1 MKKVKNKQ
9 GKTSQK
15 IKTKKQSAQ
24 VIIVKNAEGDAD
36 TKAQILVQNKINYT
50 PKVSVIIPVYNV
62 EAYLRQC
69 LDSVIKQ
76 TLEEIEIICVDDGS
90 TDNSLEIL
98 KEYAAK
104 DKRITI
110 LKQKNLH
117 AGVARNAGLAVARGE
132 YLSFLDSDDFFEL
145 NMLEETY
152 KKITED
158 SSDIVIFGSFVYD
171 QLQKADVRKTMYAEK
186 FVQKSPFAPQDFAQ
200 DLFLI
205 SNPNAWTKLFKRE
218 TVRKNKVF
226 FESLSSCNDITFVN
240 TMLTLAHSISLMNT
254 PYVHYR
260 INTKINI
267 SANRGEKVICF
278 VYAIKKLKDNL
289 IKYRTYNLYKD
300 TLETRTKKSFNW
312 ELTYCTPQQK
322 AELQKQSVAVLGK
335 DYTQNPK
342 VSVIVP
348 VYNTAEFL
356 PKCLDSVINQTLK
369 DIEIICINDGS
380 TDNSLEI
387 LQKYARQDSR
397 IIIINQE
404 NQGLSCSRNNA
415 LKIAKGE
422 YVQFLDSDDWLRLDS
437 LMLLYR
443 KATQTKADM
452 VHFEGISYY
461 VDTQEFEQPKGLK
474 IQYVS
479 DVDKVYSYKDIQQFI
494 LNIPISSCLFFY
506 RNAFLRENNFVFP
519 EGLCFEDN
527 YFLHQALNSVARYV
541 ILKEVLYHR
550 TKHSNQITANWDK
563 HIYDYIEIVRLITQ
577 FYASN
582 SNTQLASAVIN
593 QYCGALCWR
602 YKTLLPAT
610 QIKCHPDILK
620 LLKQIPPT
628 IALAPSIVK
637 FIKEEPAPDD
647 TKKQLSTWYQKV
659 TGKYLNLDNPRT
671 FNEKLQWLK
680 LYDSTPFKTRLADKY
695 LVRDWIK
702 EKIGE
707 EYLIPLLGVYDRF
720 DDIDFN
726 KLPNQFV
733 IKCNH
738 GSGWNIIVKDKSQL
752 NLAEAKEKIDKW
764 MAADYSTRWGFELH
778 YKNITP
784 KIIIEEYIDP
794 VFSNHE
800 IQCWVFNKEI
810 KFVSV
815 ETIKDTDNLERG
827 TFYLDGTPTEFEI
840 SPGHYKRM
848 DKITSKKAFDKAIK
862 LARELVVDVSYVRI
876 DFIEYADDVRFREMT
891 FTSGSG
897 LSVIKPEKYNLKLG
911 DMIKLPE
918 LAYNMDTGE
927 YYKLPKKSKIKPYLL
942 FPYYLWQKAHLER
955 QKESYIEKLVV
966 SQLSSSR
973 IDIKNV
979 GKENNAVE
987 ISTTEKVSA
996 PAWFKN
1002 AQGQGQVLESNKE
1015 RCQISIKVIQ
1025 SGKLVLS
1032 FKSQDKRYEGGRFPL
1047 WVNYKSIK
1055 INGKEILS
1063 APVETWHDKPFRYEM
1078 PVRDGQ
1084 SIVVEIELQPH
1095 QYSKEELENIILKLF
1110 PNNEY
1115 IKQNMIHFLK
1125 HCAAFIKPT
1134 VKKPFHLFGI
1144 TKTETSRT
1152 VYLFGLPLTFKNKH
1166 KEVLASLQQNQQSL
1180 LRAVKAVE
1188 DHNSRLEQQNAA
1200 LSQQVNVMN
1209 RELQQSKLWIKQT
1222 YEAFPTINKQ
1232 LLNAQNALLSQLVT
1246 ERKVNRLAAIVS
1258 AVVKKQRKHNQE
1270 MQALL
1275 SKFIS
1280 DTQFDLKYLK
1290 KVDVAK
1296 RAHLQQAT
1304 DKLAQQMQSAAQIQE
1319 KQLAGMQELL
1329 VSGQST
1335 LQYLKGLDVAKTEH
1349 LQQSADKLAQQ
1360 MQSAAQIQEKQL
1372 AGMQKLLVSGHST
1385 LQYLKGLDVAK
1396 TEHLQQAADKLAQQ
1410 MQSAAQMQEKQL
1422 AGMQELLLSGQAT
1435 LQYLKG
1441 VDVAKTEHVQQSAD
1455 KLAQQMQSAAQMQ
1468 EKQLT
1473 GMRELLLSGQS
1484 ALQHLKGLN
1493 VVNPEQLQQ
1502 TTERLLAQITGAS
1515 QAQTQLL
1522 TAVSGSLRQQQQ
1534 EASSQAGHIVGSL
1547 ETLQKNHKTEQED
1560 IKKQL
1565 RTIQDK
1571 SLQQYRELN
1580 FADLLHDSTKH
1591 SPWLKDRSFALY
1603 GWAANYSFIYTL
1615 FRILDKVSPQ
1625 HILEMGLGQTTRL
1638 TTQYIA
1644 YKNPSATLD
1653 VCEHNQD
1660 WIDIYTPELPKSG
1673 NIKVHH
1679 LDLEYFDYDGKPND
1693 KYKNISGVCGG
1704 TKYNLIIV
1712 DGPVGGGKNFPRSN
1726 VVDLIPHNLAEDF
1739 IIIFDD
1745 AERPGEQNTIAQT
1758 KAKLTAQGIVFAT
1771 QQRSA
1776 LKSQFLIFSK
1786 SCEFVQYL

>member
-90 TDNSLEIL
+90 TDSSLEIL

-104 DKRITI
+104 DKRITV

-145 NMLEETY
+145 NMLEEMYQKASNCHADFCICHVKIYNMNQGTTEKCSWGLKDEMIPSKEVFSVQDLSDYIFQFNQGWVWDKIY
-152 KKITED
+152 KKD
-158 SSDIVIFGSFVYD
+158 FV
-171 QLQKADVRKTMYAEK
+171 LG
-186 FVQKSPFAPQDFAQ
+186 
-200 DLFLI
+200 
-205 SNPNAWTKLFKRE
+205 
-218 TVRKNKVF
+218 
-226 FESLSSCNDITFVN
+226 NDIRFQSLRSSNDVYFSFSNLSLAKRIVVCPSYLMTHRLHVKGSLEN
-240 TMLTLAHSISLMNT
+240 TREHSYNNIYLAIS
-254 PYVHYR
+254 
-260 INTKINI
+260 KIKHFL
-267 SANRGEKVICF
+267 EK
-278 VYAIKKLKDNL
+278 KQ
-289 IKYRTYNLYKD
+289 LYIAM
-300 TLETRTKKSFNW
+300 KKSFVNYAISNIVW
-312 ELTYCTPQQK
+312 NYQT
-322 AELQKQSVAVLGK
+322 LQEPSKTFLLSIINDFYKDLFYSIKKEEYFDLNKYKIFQEILKLPYLHIDSKYIPIVFATNTNYSIPCSVAIKSLIATANKAKKFAIFILHTELDQSHIQMLETLSTKNIFVKTIRLDLDRMIGRSFLYTRAHYSKEMYYRILIPELLKKFDKVIYLDCDILLRDDISKLYDINIDDFVLAAVI
-335 DYTQNPK
+335 NP
-342 VSVIVP
+342 VIQSKK
-348 VYNTAEFL
+348 YIEETL
-356 PKCLDSVINQTLK
+356 GLDSEKYFNSGILVINNKKFNELNLK
-369 DIEIICINDGS
+369 QKCIELIKTKNNLKFPD
-380 TDNSLEI
+380 
-387 LQKYARQDSR
+387 QD
-397 IIIINQE
+397 
-404 NQGLSCSRNNA
+404 
-415 LKIAKGE
+415 
-422 YVQFLDSDDWLRLDS
+422 
-437 LMLLYR
+437 
-443 KATQTKADM
+443 
-452 VHFEGISYY
+452 
-461 VDTQEFEQPKGLK
+461 
-474 IQYVS
+474 
-479 DVDKVYSYKDIQQFI
+479 I
-494 LNIPISSCLFFY
+494 LNIVCQNNVYYLDIKWNYQWFFETLEIPLPSY
-506 RNAFLRENNFVFP
+506 
-519 EGLCFEDN
+519 CMD
-527 YFLHQALNSVARYV
+527 
-541 ILKEVLYHR
+541 LY
-550 TKHSNQITANWDK
+550 KK
-563 HIYDYIEIVRLITQ
+563 
-577 FYASN
+577 ASKN
-582 SNTQLASAVIN
+582 
-593 QYCGALCWR
+593 
-602 YKTLLPAT
+602 
-610 QIKCHPDILK
+610 
-620 LLKQIPPT
+620 
-628 IALAPSIVK
+628 PSIVHYSSAQK
-637 FIKEEPAPDD
+637 PWNYDDGKYTKEW
-647 TKKQLSTWYQKV
+647 KKYCKLNYQRAQKQNDAQKLQAWYLKL

-671 FNEKLQWLK
+671 FNEKIQWLK
-680 LYDSTPFKTRLADKY
+680 LYDSTPIKTRLADKY
-695 LVRDWIK
+695 LVRDWVK

-707 EYLIPLLGVYDRF
+707 QYLIPLIGVYDKF

-764 MAADYSTRWGFELH
+764 MATDYSTRWGFELH
-778 YKNITP
+778 YRNIVP
-784 KIIIEEYIDP
+784 KIIIEKYIEEMAAALYDYRFFCSYGDVKQIWLDVYSGTPNHKRKIYDRNWNELNITVKWPRLETP
-794 VFSNHE
+794 VEKPQKLADMIHFAEILSKEFSL
-800 IQCWVFNKEI
+800 VR
-810 KFVSV
+810 V
-815 ETIKDTDNLERG
+815 D
-827 TFYLDGTPTEFEI
+827 FYLINDHIYFG
-840 SPGHYKRM
+840 
-848 DKITSKKAFDKAIK
+848 
-862 LARELVVDVSYVRI
+862 
-876 DFIEYADDVRFREMT
+876 EMT
-891 FTSGSG
+891 FTSMSG
-897 LSVIKPEKYNLKLG
+897 IGLFNPEKEDLKLG
-911 DMIKLPE
+911 NMIKLPE

-1134 VKKPFHLFGI
+1134 VKKQFHLFGI

-1304 DKLAQQMQSAAQIQE
+1304 DKLARQMQSAAQIQE

-1349 LQQSADKLAQQ
+1349 LQQAADKLAQQ

-1372 AGMQKLLVSGHST
+1372 AGMQKLLVSGQST

-1422 AGMQELLLSGQAT
+1422 AGMQELLLSGQST

-1441 VDVAKTEHVQQSAD
+1441 VDVAKTEHLQQSAD
-1455 KLAQQMQSAAQMQ
+1455 KLARQMQSAAQMQ

-1473 GMRELLLSGQS
+1473 GMRELLVSGQA

-1502 TTERLLAQITGAS
+1502 TAERLVAQITGAS
-1515 QAQTQLL
+1515 QEQARLL
-1522 TAVSGSLRQQQQ
+1522 NAVSGSLRQQQQ

-1745 AERPGEQNTIAQT
+1745 AERPGEQNTINKT
-1758 KAKLTAQGIVFAT
+1758 LETLTSHGIQYKFSHRQA
-1771 QQRSA
+1771 S
-1776 LKSQFLIFSK
+1776 KKQFIITSK
-1786 SCEFVQYL
+1786 SWAFISLL

>member
-104 DKRITI
+104 DKRITV

-186 FVQKSPFAPQDFAQ
+186 FVQKSPFTPQEFAQ

-380 TDNSLEI
+380 TDNSSEI
-387 LQKYARQDSR
+387 LQKYAQKDKR
-397 IIIINQE
+397 IIVIEQE
-404 NQGLSCSRNNA
+404 NEKQGAARNKG
-415 LKIAKGE
+415 LKIARGE
-422 YVQFLDSDDWLRLDS
+422 YVQFVDSDDYIALDACQKLYDKCHRLD
-437 LMLLYR
+437 LDMLN
-443 KATQTKADM
+443 
-452 VHFEGISYY
+452 FEGINFDKERQEQLRAQSIFYINPNEEKQIY
-461 VDTQEFEQPKGLK
+461 VD
-474 IQYVS
+474 
-479 DVDKVYSYKDIQQFI
+479 KDLDEIRGR
-494 LNIPISSCLFFY
+494 IPISACRFFY
-506 RNAFLRENNFVFP
+506 KRAFITANKILFP
-519 EGLCFEDN
+519 EKIYFEDN
-527 YFLHQALNSVARYV
+527 YFVLKALILVKKYGVLRDILYFRRVHEHSTTQNWNKYFLDNIQLIILLNDLFKNYSHFHDFCKRKMKGYIDSIIHRYNSFTPAGKKKYKKAMQELKHKLG
-541 ILKEVLYHR
+541 LKEELFIEKELY
-550 TKHSNQITANWDK
+550 
-563 HIYDYIEIVRLITQ
+563 
-577 FYASN
+577 
-582 SNTQLASAVIN
+582 
-593 QYCGALCWR
+593 
-602 YKTLLPAT
+602 
-610 QIKCHPDILK
+610 
-620 LLKQIPPT
+620 
-628 IALAPSIVK
+628 
-637 FIKEEPAPDD
+637 KEEL
-647 TKKQLSTWYQKV
+647 KSWYQKI
-659 TGKYLNLDNPRT
+659 TGKFLNLNNPRS
-671 FNEKLQWLK
+671 FNEKIQWLK
-680 LYDSTPFKTRLADKY
+680 LYAATPIKTRLADKY
-695 LVRDWIK
+695 LVRDWVK

-707 EYLIPLLGVYDRF
+707 KYLIPLLGVYNKF
-720 DDIDFN
+720 EDINFK

-738 GSGWNIIVKDKSQL
+738 GCGYNIIVKDKSKL
-752 NLAEAKEKIDKW
+752 DLTEVKAKLDKW
-764 MAADYSTRWGFELH
+764 MNENFAFKWGYELH
-778 YKNITP
+778 YRDIKP
-784 KIIIEEYIDP
+784 KITIEKYIENQGMDDLYDYKFWCFHGQ
-794 VFSNHE
+794 VKY
-800 IQCWVFNKEI
+800 IQFLSERNISGLKMAFYDRNWNKQTFVYSYPLDTKEI
-810 KFVSV
+810 RKP
-815 ETIKDTDNLERG
+815 DNLDEMIQLAETLSKEFAHVRVD
-827 TFYLDGTPTEFEI
+827 FYRLNDGTIYF
-840 SPGHYKRM
+840 G
-848 DKITSKKAFDKAIK
+848 
-862 LARELVVDVSYVRI
+862 
-876 DFIEYADDVRFREMT
+876 EMT
-891 FTSGSG
+891 FTSASG
-897 LSVIKPEKYNLKLG
+897 TCKWNEEQINIAFGK
-911 DMIKLPE
+911 MIKLPE

-942 FPYYLWQKAHLER
+942 FPYYLWQKTHLER

-1134 VKKPFHLFGI
+1134 VKKQFHLFGI

-1304 DKLAQQMQSAAQIQE
+1304 DKLARQMQSAAQIQE

-1349 LQQSADKLAQQ
+1349 LQQAADKLAQQ

-1372 AGMQKLLVSGHST
+1372 AGMQKLLVSGQST

-1422 AGMQELLLSGQAT
+1422 AGMQELLLSGQST

-1441 VDVAKTEHVQQSAD
+1441 VDVAKTEHLQQSAD
-1455 KLAQQMQSAAQMQ
+1455 KLARQMQSAAQMQ

-1473 GMRELLLSGQS
+1473 GMRELLVSGQS